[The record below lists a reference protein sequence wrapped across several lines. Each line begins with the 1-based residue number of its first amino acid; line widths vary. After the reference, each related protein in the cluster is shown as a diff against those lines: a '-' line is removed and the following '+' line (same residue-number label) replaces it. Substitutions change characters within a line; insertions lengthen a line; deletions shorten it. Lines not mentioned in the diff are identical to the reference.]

1 MIREFHA
8 PQTKV
13 LEGGTKDEIQMLIIM
28 LSSSCEFGMLFILRV
43 GQTHHHHAI
52 IIL

>member
-13 LEGGTKDEIQMLIIM
+13 LEGGTKDEIQMRRESAFHFLFRKTK
-28 LSSSCEFGMLFILRV
+28 SSFGM
-43 GQTHHHHAI
+43 GNY
-52 IIL
+52 